1 MRSLCLRL
9 RQPEERFEMWREQR
23 PPGLVAFA
31 VSANEDCLPPR
42 HFPGS
47 VRVTH
52 LVKSFVEE
60 LFLVHA

>member
-9 RQPEERFEMWREQR
+9 RQPEERFEMRREQH

-31 VSANEDCLPPR
+31 VSANEDCLPR
-42 HFPGS
+42 RFPGS